1 MEKNRFLNL
10 PIFCF
15 CDKPKPKSKGGS
27 STDRHQGNPPFLQR
41 STSLSTLPGSQ
52 SHNQQQKPDLACS
65 PPHLLLFLL
74 VLGSSM
80 NLDMPVI
87 QYVAT
92 VNIHCNI
99 TVEEL
104 SFWTE
109 GSRLQT
115 QKLFWFSVFH
125 RTKWSCNTVVFPPFL
140 CVSEAGLLTGGWSQ
154 IRPTKCNNIAQ
165 YWCAQNILLNLGYIP
180 FE

>member
-1 MEKNRFLNL
+1 
-10 PIFCF
+10 
-15 CDKPKPKSKGGS
+15 
-27 STDRHQGNPPFLQR
+27 
-41 STSLSTLPGSQ
+41 
-52 SHNQQQKPDLACS
+52 
-65 PPHLLLFLL
+65 
-74 VLGSSM
+74 M

-92 VNIHCNI
+92 VNTHCNI

-125 RTKWSCNTVVFPPFL
+125 RTKWSCNTVVFPPFF
-140 CVSEAGLLTGGWSQ
+140 CVFLKLDYLQGVGPKSDPQNAIILH
-154 IRPTKCNNIAQ
+154 NIDVHKT
-165 YWCAQNILLNLGYIP
+165 YC
-180 FE
+180 